1 MTTLLHRAL
10 AAPCW
15 ITCGSP
21 PSDLWDDIRAASVL
35 TGTA

>member
-1 MTTLLHRAL
+1 MTTQTHRIP

-15 ITCGSP
+15 ITSGSP
-21 PSDLWDDIRAASVL
+21 PSDLWDDIKAASVL

>member
-1 MTTLLHRAL
+1 MTMQTYRGP

-15 ITCGSP
+15 IASGSP

-35 TGTA
+35 TGAA